1 MGRRGT
7 CLQSMMLSIESSF
20 QPSGK
25 LLCLCVDVLAGEADL
40 ARFDLMCFAR
50 MPSSMCWSQYLCGA
64 LPLRP
69 VTPQITHSPV
79 GAMRA

>member
-25 LLCLCVDVLAGEADL
+25 LLCLCVDVLAGEAGL
-40 ARFDLMCFAR
+40 ARFDDLMCRAR
-50 MPSSMCWSQYLCGA
+50 MPSSMCWSQYL
-64 LPLRP
+64 
-69 VTPQITHSPV
+69 
-79 GAMRA
+79 

>member
-25 LLCLCVDVLAGEADL
+25 LLCLCVDVLAGEAVL
-40 ARFDLMCFAR
+40 TRFDLMCCAR
-50 MPSSMCWSQYLCGA
+50 MPSSMC
-64 LPLRP
+64 
-69 VTPQITHSPV
+69 
-79 GAMRA
+79 